1 MNTLARVTLGVSGLA
16 AAALALLPALVAGL
30 IALFDLSAHALLGTS
45 GSLLGF
51 AGSLVPGTGESS
63 LPPYARIDVH
73 PWLAA
78 LVSLARGAP
87 PVAMV
92 VLAVRPGPKGLLI
105 AAAGLALVTDGLA
118 GGIAAAPGAIA
129 LLAIKGGGS
138 APRPRWGRGP
148 QTPLH

>member
-51 AGSLVPGTGESS
+51 ADSLVPVGGGGA
-63 LPPYARIDVH
+63 LPPYARIDID
-73 PWLAA
+73 PWRAA
-78 LVSLARGAP
+78 FVSLARGVP

-92 VLAVRPGPKGLLI
+92 VAALRPAPFERGAGRAALGAAVV
-105 AAAGLALVTDGLA
+105 LALVSDGVA
-118 GGIAAAPGAIA
+118 GAVAAAPG
-129 LLAIKGGGS
+129 LLA
-138 APRPRWGRGP
+138 AAFF
-148 QTPLH
+148 

>member
-1 MNTLARVTLGVSGLA
+1 MSGLA

-51 AGSLVPGTGESS
+51 AGSLLPVGGDGGA

-78 LVSLARGAP
+78 LASLARGVP

-92 VLAVRPGPKGLLI
+92 GAALRPRRSAAGQAAPRSASSWCWRWCPTARRARSRPHPGLL
-105 AAAGLALVTDGLA
+105 AAAL
-118 GGIAAAPGAIA
+118 I
-129 LLAIKGGGS
+129 
-138 APRPRWGRGP
+138 
-148 QTPLH
+148 